1 MKKNI
6 EMFVNRKI
14 KTLDIYE
21 NIVVFSDELYV
32 DDQLVKRKEGLSLK
46 EYVDE
51 IELFDTIAKLNENE
65 YFVIP
70 KVILDKIRSIS
81 KYEVKSNINP
91 YTALSNYPN
100 RFIVLKKDKENFL
113 RTINGDY
120 IPTAIFLSLTNEN
133 YNIYELKKYFESQP
147 SRFHIL
153 SISDDLI
160 TLDWIPSNIEY
171 DRFILNSGNMKIIEK
186 ITWILQFKK

>member
-1 MKKNI
+1 MLYRIKKN
-6 EMFVNRKI
+6 
-14 KTLDIYE
+14 
-21 NIVVFSDELYV
+21 
-32 DDQLVKRKEGLSLK
+32 
-46 EYVDE
+46 
-51 IELFDTIAKLNENE
+51 
-65 YFVIP
+65 
-70 KVILDKIRSIS
+70 
-81 KYEVKSNINP
+81 
-91 YTALSNYPN
+91 
-100 RFIVLKKDKENFL
+100 KENFL

-186 ITWILQFKK
+186 NNWDFAIQKIKRLHMKPFYNRSKI